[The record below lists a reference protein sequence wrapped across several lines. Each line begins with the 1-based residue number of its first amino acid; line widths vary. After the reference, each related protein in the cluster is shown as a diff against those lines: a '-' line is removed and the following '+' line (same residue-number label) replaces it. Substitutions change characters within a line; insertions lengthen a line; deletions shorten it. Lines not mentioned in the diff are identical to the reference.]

1 MPLRHACIFIF
12 VLVSLRTVLA
22 QPASDPYSYTAI
34 AGFANHCIEQKE
46 YYRAYQEYNRLHAYY
61 PSLYSYEAL
70 NIASLYCK
78 YEGRQYKLI
87 LDQINSNLRTQPSV
101 WLFAFDSAFS
111 VSSPVL
117 NNIVQQSPAIE
128 SSNSE
133 YEAMILK
140 RKLAY
145 SLATEDN
152 YNELSPY
159 TVLAQDF
166 DLQRIYE
173 FSRFKRDALKN
184 PVAALSWGIIPG
196 AGYIYSDN
204 LENGI
209 IAAIVI
215 GVCAAVTWFAVDTGN
230 VSIAVFTGAAG
241 TFFYGGSILGGY
253 LAAKKANS
261 QVMKEMHAY
270 LEEELKFAKDREI
283 IFLRYG
289 KPKTQ

>member
-1 MPLRHACIFIF
+1 MPLRHACIFIS
-12 VLVSLRTVLA
+12 VLVSLRTILA
-22 QPASDPYSYTAI
+22 QPASDPYNYTAI

-46 YYRAYQEYNRLHAYY
+46 YYRAYQEYHRLHAYY
-61 PSLYSYEAL
+61 PSLYSYEAFY
-70 NIASLYCK
+70 IASLYCK
-78 YEGRQYKLI
+78 YEGRQYQLL
-87 LDQINSNLRTQPSV
+87 LDQIKSNLRTQPSV

-111 VSSPVL
+111 ISSPEL
-117 NNIVQQSPAIE
+117 KNIVQQSPAIE

-145 SLATEDN
+145 SLATMDN

-159 TVLAQDF
+159 TALVKDY

-173 FSRFKRDALKN
+173 FSRFKRASIKN
-184 PVAALSWGIIPG
+184 PYVASMWGIIPG

-230 VSIAVFTGAAG
+230 GSIAVFTGTAG
-241 TFFYGGSILGGY
+241 TFFYGGSIVGGF
-253 LAAKKANS
+253 LAAKKVNS
-261 QVMKEMHAY
+261 QVVKEMHAY
-270 LEEELKFAKDREI
+270 LEEELKFAQDRET